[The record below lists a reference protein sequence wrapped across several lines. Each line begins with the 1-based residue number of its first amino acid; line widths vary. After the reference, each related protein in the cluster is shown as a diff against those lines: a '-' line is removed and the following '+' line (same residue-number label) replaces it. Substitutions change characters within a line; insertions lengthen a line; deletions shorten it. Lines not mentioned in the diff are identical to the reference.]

1 MDAPHVSPLVAVMLF
16 AWIPIVLS
24 LFSLL
29 SSRNAVITAFLTAWL
44 FLPVHEYEIKFFPEY
59 NKMTA
64 TCLGIF
70 CATLIFDAERILR
83 FRPRWYDLPA
93 LVFVMVPFCS
103 SLANGLGVYDGLS
116 ESFKQLVRWG
126 LPYFLG
132 RIYFNT
138 HRDMRALLFGIFIG
152 GLIYV
157 PLCWY
162 EIRFS
167 PQLHR
172 LLYGFHQASF
182 VQVLRFG
189 GFRPMVFLEHGLMV
203 GMWMASAT
211 LVAVDFWLTR
221 AYRNLWGIPM
231 PVYASV
237 LAVTTLFCKST
248 GAIFLLVIGVATL
261 AVIRLGAR
269 ALPISLLATL
279 SIVYVVIRASGL
291 WNAQPL
297 IDVVEKAIGPDR
309 AQSLQTRIDN
319 EDLLAEKAR
328 QRLLFGWG
336 GWGRSR
342 IYDEYGKD
350 ISITDSLWIIVL
362 GQNGIVGLGSLF
374 AMMLLPAFLLSYRLP
389 GMAFHHPGVGATLG
403 AALIICLWMIDNCFN
418 AMVNPIYV
426 VLVGGLAGI
435 PRVRAVR
442 VQPRRVLET
451 GSVSVTAQ
459 KPAVRVAQHR
469 IAAKRAAREID
480 NWLPD
485 ARRSSPNDGATN
497 E

>member
-1 MDAPHVSPLVAVMLF
+1 MVVPHVSPLVAVMLF

-29 SSRNAVITAFLTAWL
+29 PSRTAVIAAFLTAWL

-83 FRPRWYDLPA
+83 FRPRWYDIPA
-93 LVFVMVPFCS
+93 LVFVTVPFCS
-103 SLANGLGVYDGLS
+103 SVANGLGIYDGLS
-116 ESFKQLVRWG
+116 EAFKQLVRWG

-231 PVYASV
+231 PVYASI
-237 LAVTTLFCKST
+237 LALTTLFCKST
-248 GAIFLLVIGVATL
+248 GAILLLIIGVAVL
-261 AVIRLGAR
+261 ALIRLGAR
-269 ALPISLLATL
+269 ALPIGLLAIA
-279 SIVYVVIRASGL
+279 SIVYVTIRASGL
-291 WNAQPL
+291 WSAQPL
-297 IDVVEKAIGPDR
+297 VEMVEKAIGPDR

-342 IYDEYGKD
+342 IYDESGKD

-374 AMMLLPAFLLSYRLP
+374 AMILLPAFLLSYRLP

-442 VQPRRVLET
+442 VQRGRVLER
-451 GSVSVTAQ
+451 GSVSVPTQ
-459 KPAVRVAQHR
+459 TPAARVSQHR
-469 IAAKRAAREID
+469 LAAKRATREIE

-485 ARRSSPNDGATN
+485 VRQSPSRDDIKS
-497 E
+497 